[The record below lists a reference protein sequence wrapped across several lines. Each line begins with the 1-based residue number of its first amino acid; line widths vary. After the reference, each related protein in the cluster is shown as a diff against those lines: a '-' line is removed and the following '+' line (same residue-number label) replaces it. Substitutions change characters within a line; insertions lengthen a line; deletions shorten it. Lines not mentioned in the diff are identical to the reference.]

1 MECIQERIEKKMEN
15 QGMIQSVL
23 REVKKVIIGKDDI
36 IVKTF
41 MAFLAK
47 GHILIEDIPG
57 VGKTTL
63 AIAFSRALSLENKRM
78 QFTPDVM
85 PSDVIGFHIL
95 NQEKEMEYREGA
107 IFTNIFLA
115 DEINRTSSKTQSA
128 LLEVMEEGKVTV
140 DGITRMVPD
149 PFIVIATQNPVGSAG
164 TQRLPES
171 QLDRFMVRLS
181 MGYPDITSEIRIL
194 KSKEECNPMEL
205 INGIMN
211 SELLCEMQKQCEGV
225 FIHDTVYQYIADLIV
240 ATRNNKWLELGTSP
254 RGTIAL
260 TRMARASAYLNGR
273 DYVTPQDVQY
283 VYKDVVCHR
292 LVLNTRA
299 KIEQVTEVKVVDEIL
314 AAVRAPKIG

>member
-1 MECIQERIEKKMEN
+1 MTSQEIIQE
-15 QGMIQSVL
+15 VL
-23 REVKKVIIGKDDI
+23 QEVKKVIIGKNDVI
-36 IVKTF
+36 HKTF

-63 AIAFSRALSLENKRM
+63 AMAFSKALGLTSKRM

-95 NQEKEMEYREGA
+95 NQEKQMEYREGA
-107 IFTNIFLA
+107 IFTNVFLA

-128 LLEVMEEGKVTV
+128 LLEVMEEGRVTV

-149 PFIVIATQNPVGSAG
+149 PFIVIATQNPIGSAG

-181 MGYPDITSEIRIL
+181 MGYPDISSEIRIL
-194 KSKEECNPMEL
+194 KSKEQYNPIGQMK
-205 INGIMN
+205 GIVN
-211 SELLCEMQKQCEGV
+211 SQLLCEMQKQCEEV
-225 FIHDTVYQYIADLIV
+225 FVHDTIYQYIADLIV
-240 ATRNNKWLELGTSP
+240 ATRKNKWLALGTSP

-260 TRMARASAYLNGR
+260 TRMARASAYLSGR
-273 DYVTPQDVQY
+273 DYVAPQDVQY

-292 LVLNTRA
+292 LVLDTRA
-299 KIEQVTEVKVVDEIL
+299 KIEQVTEQKVADEIL
-314 AAVRAPKIG
+314 VAVRAPKIG

>member
-1 MECIQERIEKKMEN
+1 MTSQEIIQE
-15 QGMIQSVL
+15 VL
-23 REVKKVIIGKDDI
+23 QEVKKVIIGKNDAI
-36 IVKTF
+36 HKTF

-63 AIAFSRALSLENKRM
+63 AMAFSKALGLTSKRM

-95 NQEKEMEYREGA
+95 NQEKQMEYREGA
-107 IFTNIFLA
+107 IFTNVFLA

-128 LLEVMEEGKVTV
+128 LLEVMEEGRVTV

-149 PFIVIATQNPVGSAG
+149 PFIVIATQNPIGSAG

-181 MGYPDITSEIRIL
+181 MGYPDISSEIRIL
-194 KSKEECNPMEL
+194 KSKEQYNPIGQMK
-205 INGIMN
+205 GIVN
-211 SELLCEMQKQCEGV
+211 SQLLCEMQKQCEEV
-225 FIHDTVYQYIADLIV
+225 FVHDTIYQYIADLIV
-240 ATRNNKWLELGTSP
+240 ATRKNKWLALGTSP

-260 TRMARASAYLNGR
+260 TRMARASAYLSGR
-273 DYVTPQDVQY
+273 DYVAPQDVQY

-292 LVLNTRA
+292 LVLDTRA
-299 KIEQVTEVKVVDEIL
+299 KIEQVTEQKVADEIL
-314 AAVRAPKIG
+314 VAVRAPKIG

>member
-1 MECIQERIEKKMEN
+1 MTSQEIIQE
-15 QGMIQSVL
+15 VL
-23 REVKKVIIGKDDI
+23 QEVKKVIIGKNDVI
-36 IVKTF
+36 HKTF

-63 AIAFSRALSLENKRM
+63 AMAFSKALGLTSKRM

-95 NQEKEMEYREGA
+95 NQEKQMEYREGA
-107 IFTNIFLA
+107 IFTNVFLA

-128 LLEVMEEGKVTV
+128 LLEVMEEGRVTV

-149 PFIVIATQNPVGSAG
+149 PFIVIATQNPIGSAG

-181 MGYPDITSEIRIL
+181 MGYPDISSEIRIL
-194 KSKEECNPMEL
+194 KSKEQYNPIGQMK
-205 INGIMN
+205 GIVN
-211 SELLCEMQKQCEGV
+211 SQLLCEMQKQCEEV
-225 FIHDTVYQYIADLIV
+225 FVHDTIYQYIADLIV
-240 ATRNNKWLELGTSP
+240 ATRKNKWLALGTSP

-273 DYVTPQDVQY
+273 DYVAPQDVQY

-292 LVLNTRA
+292 LVLDTRA
-299 KIEQVTEVKVVDEIL
+299 KIEQVTEQKVADEIL
-314 AAVRAPKIG
+314 VAVRAPKIG